1 MRLPHLAGPPAHA
14 IVVAMCQLLGMN
26 CNSDAAITFSFT
38 GFAARGG
45 RTAEHIDGWGMA
57 FYERSGCRVFHDDQ
71 PASESPLAEFLSRYP
86 IKSRIVIAHLRRATQ
101 GEVTLSNCHPFQRE
115 WLGQTWVFAN
125 NGDLKDFQPVLDG
138 PYRPVG
144 STDSERAFCWL
155 LQELRKRF
163 ADRDLERDQPPSW
176 RELAP
181 HVAQLSEV
189 IARHGNFNFLL
200 TNGAALYTHCS
211 SRLQVLQ
218 RRHPFP
224 MARLVDCDMS
234 LDLSAMNGTDDRI
247 VLVAT
252 DPLTADE
259 AWQPLATGEC
269 RVFVDG
275 EEVWRDVN
283 PATRAFPIATTTVG
297 RPWQKPRWAGSSAWP
312 MLLRDIAV

>member
-1 MRLPHLAGPPAHA
+1 
-14 IVVAMCQLLGMN
+14 MCQLLGMN

-45 RTAEHIDGWGMA
+45 RTANHIDGWGMA

-115 WLGQTWVFAN
+115 WLGQTWLFAN
-125 NGDLKDFQPVLDG
+125 NGDLGPFQPVLDG

-144 STDSERAFCWL
+144 TTDSEKAFCWL

-163 ADRDLERDQPPSW
+163 PDHQAPPGW
-176 RELAP
+176 PELAP
-181 HVAQLSEV
+181 HVAALSAEV
-189 IARHGNFNFLL
+189 ARHGNFNFLL
-200 TNGAALYTHCS
+200 SNGEALYTHCS

-218 RRHPFP
+218 RRHPFAS
-224 MARLVDCDMS
+224 ARLVDCDLS
-234 LDLSAMNGTDDRI
+234 LDLSAMNGRDDRLVI
-247 VLVAT
+247 VAT
-252 DPLTADE
+252 DPLTSDE
-259 AWQPLATGEC
+259 AWQALAPGES

-275 EEVWRDVN
+275 AEVWRHRELQ
-283 PATRAFPIATTTVG
+283 TQAFPVTATPIG
-297 RPWQKPRWAGSSAWP
+297 RPWQGARPARAPWP
-312 MLLRDIAV
+312 LLLRDVAI

>member
-1 MRLPHLAGPPAHA
+1 
-14 IVVAMCQLLGMN
+14 MCQLLGMN

-86 IKSRIVIAHLRRATQ
+86 IKSRIVVAHLRRATQ

-115 WLGQTWVFAN
+115 WLGQTWLFAN
-125 NGDLKDFQPVLDG
+125 NGDLAGFQPALDG

-144 STDSERAFCWL
+144 DTDSERAFCWL
-155 LQELRKRF
+155 LQELRERF
-163 ADRDLERDQPPSW
+163 ADRQQPPSW

-200 TNGAALYTHCS
+200 TNGEALYTHCS

-234 LDLSAMNGTDDRI
+234 LDLSALNGRDDRLVI
-247 VLVAT
+247 VAT

-275 EEVWRDVN
+275 EQVWRDVN
-283 PATRAFPIATTTVG
+283 PATRAFPVATTTVG
-297 RPWQKPRWAGSSAWP
+297 RAWP
-312 MLLRDIAV
+312 GLRQPARTPWPVLLSNVAI

>member
-1 MRLPHLAGPPAHA
+1 
-14 IVVAMCQLLGMN
+14 MCQLLGMN

-45 RTAEHIDGWGMA
+45 RTAAHVDGWGMA

-101 GEVTLSNCHPFQRE
+101 GDVTIANCHPFQRE
-115 WLGQTWVFAN
+115 WLGQTWLFAN
-125 NGDLKDFQPVLDG
+125 NGDLTSFHPTLNG

-155 LQELRKRF
+155 LQELRHRF
-163 ADRDLERDQPPSW
+163 ADRQQPPAW
-176 RELAP
+176 HELAP

-200 TNGAALYTHCS
+200 TNGEALYTHCS

-234 LDLSAMNGTDDRI
+234 LDLSAMNGQNDRLVI
-247 VLVAT
+247 VAT
-252 DPLTADE
+252 DPLTTDE

-275 EEVWRDVN
+275 EEVWRQVN
-283 PATRAFPIATTTVG
+283 PATRAFPIVDATIG
-297 RPWQKPRWAGSSAWP
+297 RPWSGLRQRASTAWP
-312 MLLRDIAV
+312 LLLRDIAR

>member
-1 MRLPHLAGPPAHA
+1 
-14 IVVAMCQLLGMN
+14 MCQLLGMN

-71 PASESPLAEFLSRYP
+71 PACESPLAEFLSRYP

-115 WLGQTWVFAN
+115 WLGQTWLFAN
-125 NGDLKDFQPVLDG
+125 NGDLQDFQPVLDG

-144 STDSERAFCWL
+144 DTDSERAFCWL

-163 ADRDLERDQPPSW
+163 ADRQQPVSW
-176 RELAP
+176 QELAP

-189 IARHGNFNFLL
+189 VARHGNFNFLL
-200 TNGAALYTHCS
+200 TNGAALYAHCS

-224 MARLVDCDMS
+224 TARLVDCDLS
-234 LDLSAMNGTDDRI
+234 LDLSAMNGPQDRI

-252 DPLTADE
+252 EPLTADE
-259 AWQPLATGEC
+259 AWTPLTTGES

-275 EEVWRDVN
+275 AQVWRDVN
-283 PATRAFPIATTTVG
+283 PATRAFPIATATVG
-297 RPWQKPRWAGSSAWP
+297 RPWLAPEWRGTSAWATS
-312 MLLRDIAV
+312 LRGIAI